1 MEMTLVLGVVA
12 FLAIMFLIGY
22 RNGMIKVLLSFVAT
36 IIAFLLSILLA
47 GPCET
52 LIKESTPVYDNLKKQ
67 MTEYVSEYISAEV
80 DTSDIE
86 LQKDAIG
93 ELKLPSS
100 IKNKL
105 INSNT
110 ADEKLSMG
118 VDTFSEYLA
127 TSLADIVVEV
137 LAVLVLFVIIKLILR
152 IIISL
157 LNIVS
162 HLPIIH
168 GMNKMLGGIVG
179 LAEGVII
186 IWIICLLLTIVS
198 GTAVGEQIMSE
209 ISSNEILN
217 YIYSN
222 NLIMKM
228 LL

>member
-1 MEMTLVLGVVA
+1 M
-12 FLAIMFLIGY
+12 
-22 RNGMIKVLLSFVAT
+22 
-36 IIAFLLSILLA
+36 
-47 GPCET
+47 
-52 LIKESTPVYDNLKKQ
+52 
-67 MTEYVSEYISAEV
+67 
-80 DTSDIE
+80 
-86 LQKDAIG
+86 
-93 ELKLPSS
+93 
-100 IKNKL
+100 
-105 INSNT
+105 
-110 ADEKLSMG
+110 
-118 VDTFSEYLA
+118 DTFSEYLA

>member
-52 LIKESTPVYDNLKKQ
+52 FIKESTPVYDNLKKQ

-168 GMNKMLGGIVG
+168 GINKMLGGIVG

>member
-52 LIKESTPVYDNLKKQ
+52 FIKESTPVYDNLKKQ

>member
-52 LIKESTPVYDNLKKQ
+52 FIKESTPVYDNLKKQ
-67 MTEYVSEYISAEV
+67 MTEYVSECISAEV

-198 GTAVGEQIMSE
+198 GTAVGEQIIDRKSVV
-209 ISSNEILN
+209 
-217 YIYSN
+217 
-222 NLIMKM
+222 
-228 LL
+228 

>member
-52 LIKESTPVYDNLKKQ
+52 FIKESTPVYDNLKKQ
-67 MTEYVSEYISAEV
+67 MTEYVSECISAEV